1 MFSLAL
7 AFQMA
12 TAPAW
17 TVGPNL
23 QYQWGGADYLPI
35 GLQCGFDAEL
45 ISKAKNAGIED
56 FNIEVP
62 ATGSWKAVSDE
73 LTGKR
78 FFITSTTAMPAAT
91 GFTVQPQSYR
101 VNGIRNPQSI
111 TLPLPGATKAFVVV
125 ALSRDASVIS
135 QRTYPVVNGVL
146 KADLRA
152 AKDSDQ
158 VALVYP
164 QGESMEM
171 EDLWEKLDERR
182 DIVLRQVRSMGTQP
196 GLRGIINPLGTTPYL
211 AARDDGFVPTNPM
224 FQREFAEFLETKYRN
239 LATLVKAWQ
248 LRGIDA
254 DFTGKIDE
262 KGQIIE
268 SGNSDRNAFIFA
280 AKLIPLWN
288 GTRGVNLMLN
298 PAKDSTLLVEQ
309 RKSSYWRDLA
319 ECISTARAR
328 RIHRIMRSLRRES
341 TVPIL
346 QEWTGWSWFFEA
358 PDSELSGLTV
368 KLAKLNPSGILSS
381 LSGVLS
387 SSLRT
392 RRPAPLLVT
401 DLAPTTENLQPT
413 VLDELT
419 GLGVRGV
426 FLRANSAEEFNLI
439 RAAKPLVAE
448 NRPMGFFFPQNA
460 MNPATPRKLAG
471 NYWSLPSPADGNR
484 IDLGPEIKCYAI
496 NNSSGMSFVMWSE
509 RAPVRLEYRFPEAKS
524 ALIRGLNN
532 TVPEITPSKTGI
544 YMTLDT
550 TPVVVSGAT
559 EPPVPE
565 LELVRMDQTVTQL
578 LEWAESEHRD
588 ITTEVYD
595 FRQYPELAK
604 TSPYKALQSAQKTFR
619 ALASPGVGYSW
630 LEWEKS
636 VDHTFS
642 EVVSDAGCSNGG
654 YLAVRTPF
662 GEQTGRI
669 HAAIN
674 VTQRSGSALD
684 VWVAARIPNPSD
696 RARLQFR
703 IGGQIM
709 RITGE
714 PVNQYG
720 SGFGWYNLGTTRLPS
735 TKSEFRVEFMGVT
748 STDVALDALLFTPQ
762 PITPNGT
769 FLPQFVL
776 PKAPKKDPKKGSD
789 GL

>member
-17 TVGPNL
+17 MVGPNL
-23 QYQWGGADYLPI
+23 QYQWGGSDYLPI
-35 GLQCGFDAEL
+35 GVQCPFDIDL
-45 ISKAKNAGIED
+45 ITKAKGAGVED

-62 ATGSWKAVSDE
+62 ATSSWKAVSDE
-73 LTGKR
+73 LNGKR
-78 FFITSTTAMPAAT
+78 FFITSNTAMPTAT

-111 TLPLPGATKAFVVV
+111 TLALPGATKAFVVV

-135 QRTYPVVNGVL
+135 QKTFPVVNGVL
-146 KADLRA
+146 KAELKA
-152 AKDSDQ
+152 ARDSDQ

-164 QGESMEM
+164 LGESMEM
-171 EDLWEKLDERR
+171 EDLWEKLDDRR
-182 DIVLRQVRSMGTQP
+182 DSVLRQIRSMGTQP

-211 AARDDGFVPTNPM
+211 SAQDNGFVPTNPM
-224 FQREFAEFLETKYRN
+224 FQREFADYLEQKYRN

-248 LRGIDA
+248 LRGIDS
-254 DFTGKIDE
+254 DFTGKIDNQ
-262 KGQIIE
+262 GNIVD
-268 SGNSDRNAFIFA
+268 SGNSDRNAFVFA

-298 PAKDSTLLVEQ
+298 PAKDSTLMVEQ

-319 ECISTARAR
+319 ECISSARAR
-328 RIHRIMRSLRRES
+328 RVHRIMRSLRRES
-341 TVPIL
+341 AVPIL
-346 QEWTGWSWFFEA
+346 QEWSGWSWFFEA

-368 KLAKLNPSGILSS
+368 KLSKLNPSGILSNV
-381 LSGVLS
+381 SGVLS

-392 RRPAPLLVT
+392 KRPAPLLVT
-401 DLAPTTENLQPT
+401 DIAPTAENLQPT
-413 VLDELT
+413 VLEELT

-426 FLRANSAEEFNLI
+426 FLRATTPEQFGLIKAATPLTAES
-439 RAAKPLVAE
+439 
-448 NRPMGFFFPQNA
+448 RPMGFFFPQNA
-460 MNPATPRKLAG
+460 MNPASPRKIAG

-484 IDLGPEIKCYAI
+484 IDLGPEIRCYAI
-496 NNSSGMSFVMWSE
+496 NNGAGNAFVMWSE
-509 RAPVRLEYRFPEAKS
+509 RTPIRLEYRFPEAKS
-524 ALIRGLNN
+524 ALIRGVNN
-532 TVPEITPSKTGI
+532 SVPDVTPSKTGI
-544 YMTLDT
+544 YMTLDIV
-550 TPVVVSGAT
+550 PVVVSGVT

-565 LELVRMDQTVTQL
+565 IELVRMDQAVTQL

-619 ALASPGVGYSW
+619 ALASPGVGYTW
-630 LEWEKS
+630 LEWERS
-636 VDHTFS
+636 VDNTFS
-642 EVVSDAGCSNGG
+642 EVVADAGCSNGSF
-654 YLAVRTPF
+654 LSVRTPF

-669 HAAIN
+669 HASLG
-674 VTQRSGSALD
+674 VTQRSSASLE

-696 RARLQFR
+696 RARIQFR
-703 IGGQIM
+703 VGGQVL
-709 RITGE
+709 RFSGE

-720 SGFGWYNLGTTRLPS
+720 SGFGWYNIGTTRLPS
-735 TKSEFRVEFMGVT
+735 TKTEFRVEFTGIS
-748 STDVALDALLFTPQ
+748 STDVALDSVLFTPQ
-762 PITPNGT
+762 PVTPNGT
-769 FLPQFVL
+769 YLPQFVL